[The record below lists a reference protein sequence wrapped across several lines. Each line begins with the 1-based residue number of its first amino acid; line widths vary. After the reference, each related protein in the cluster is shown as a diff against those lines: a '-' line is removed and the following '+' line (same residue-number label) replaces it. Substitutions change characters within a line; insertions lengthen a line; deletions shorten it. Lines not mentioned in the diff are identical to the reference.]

1 MWGGL
6 QIAHYAHNL
15 SSVQAAPNLLHSSY
29 SYRCEE
35 IHRRR
40 PADVLK
46 PEHKVT
52 NTFISTCGLIL
63 LCEMWRLEGIEP
75 SLPPIT

>member
-1 MWGGL
+1 MDALRSSPVEGL
-6 QIAHYAHNL
+6 SCTY
-15 SSVQAAPNLLHSSY
+15 LLHSSC
-29 SYRCEE
+29 SCWCKGM
-35 IHRRR
+35 HRRR

-63 LCEMWRLEGIEP
+63 LYEMWRLEGIEP